1 MKIYKITEASDYLGV
16 SINTL
21 KEEGIMGIRNLIRRI
36 RGKESLSLHG
46 VQCPACRN
54 NKTYYVSGN
63 SAVYS
68 VWHCVNCN
76 RDFEVRYGS
85 RYRTEI

>member
-1 MKIYKITEASDYLGV
+1 
-16 SINTL
+16 
-21 KEEGIMGIRNLIRRI
+21 MGIRNFFNRLL
-36 RGKESLSLHG
+36 GKENLTLRG
-46 VQCPACRN
+46 VQCPACWGY
-54 NKTYYVSGN
+54 KTYYVYGSSACLDDKVYHVSGN